1 MKEAVLCLG
10 TNLGDREANL
20 RQAVTALERLPHTT
34 IRRVSSVY
42 RTAPVEVT
50 DEQPDYYNQCIHL
63 STDFS
68 PHALLGICLGIEAAM
83 GRKRVSWHGA
93 RVMDIDLLLYE
104 GETCQS
110 EELNLPHPGIRE
122 RAFVLVPLQ
131 EILPEKRFFSFSFEI
146 EFCTIDKSSVH
157 VI

>member
-68 PHALLGICLGIEAAM
+68 PMPCWESAWGS
-83 GRKRVSWHGA
+83 KRPW
-93 RVMDIDLLLYE
+93 
-104 GETCQS
+104 
-110 EELNLPHPGIRE
+110 EESG
-122 RAFVLVPLQ
+122 
-131 EILPEKRFFSFSFEI
+131 
-146 EFCTIDKSSVH
+146 
-157 VI
+157 